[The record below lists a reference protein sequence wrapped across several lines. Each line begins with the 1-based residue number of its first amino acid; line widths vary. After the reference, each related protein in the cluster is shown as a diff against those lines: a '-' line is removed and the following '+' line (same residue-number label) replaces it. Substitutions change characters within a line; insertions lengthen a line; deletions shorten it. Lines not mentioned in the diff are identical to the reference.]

1 MNKIL
6 DKQDKVGIKEFIII
20 MKIMMNRREICKG
33 QKRKIRILKENKGEI
48 MQIVR
53 EECRTKIK
61 IELEKDIKAMVSEIK
76 GLQLLKWQTK
86 IIFRLKESIIKEIKI
101 VCNYNSK
108 DKDENEDKIINI
120 SQKNRNNKDN

>member
-76 GLQLLKWQTK
+76 GLQLLKW
-86 IIFRLKESIIKEIKI
+86 
-101 VCNYNSK
+101 
-108 DKDENEDKIINI
+108 
-120 SQKNRNNKDN
+120 

>member
-33 QKRKIRILKENKGEI
+33 QKRKIPILKENKGEI

-76 GLQLLKWQTK
+76 GLQLLKW
-86 IIFRLKESIIKEIKI
+86 
-101 VCNYNSK
+101 
-108 DKDENEDKIINI
+108 
-120 SQKNRNNKDN
+120 